1 MNNLFLFLEKKIQI
15 NFFYKLNIKIIM
27 NNTFLKTIKIIITFA
42 LFVISINDRNN
53 LYKII
58 IVNEF
63 NIIQNSF
70 FILIINIIS
79 KSISLKFLL

>member
-1 MNNLFLFLEKKIQI
+1 MN
-15 NFFYKLNIKIIM
+15 Y
-27 NNTFLKTIKIIITFA
+27 TFLKTKKIII
-42 LFVISINDRNN
+42 FVISINDRNN

-63 NIIQNSF
+63 NIIPNSF

-79 KSISLKFLL
+79 KSISLKLCL

>member
-1 MNNLFLFLEKKIQI
+1 
-15 NFFYKLNIKIIM
+15 M
-27 NNTFLKTIKIIITFA
+27 NNTFLKTIKIII
-42 LFVISINDRNN
+42 FVISINDRNN

-63 NIIQNSF
+63 NIIPNSF